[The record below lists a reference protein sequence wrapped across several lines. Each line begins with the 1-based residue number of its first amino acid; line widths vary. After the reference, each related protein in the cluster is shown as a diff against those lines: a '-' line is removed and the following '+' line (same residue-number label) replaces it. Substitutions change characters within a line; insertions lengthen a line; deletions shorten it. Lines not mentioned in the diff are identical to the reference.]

1 MAPENDQPHTNDAGA
16 VLLAASQVVGVRIHG
31 SHALVLGVVKAR
43 YTRQRPVWAGL
54 EFLVVVTPSNR
65 GRCGSWFAPAWR
77 MSLTLA
83 CLPSRVQVELWPWMH
98 AIAIHRV
105 PRSL

>member
-54 EFLVVVTPSNR
+54 EFLVVVTL
-65 GRCGSWFAPAWR
+65 GTVAGVG
-77 MSLTLA
+77 LGL
-83 CLPSRVQVELWPWMH
+83 LLH
-98 AIAIHRV
+98 GG
-105 PRSL
+105 